1 MSVDNKIEK
10 TPSFSGD
17 AQKALDTMFNVL
29 TDPEQ
34 SAIRKTIN
42 PEVTSLWDNESDQS
56 MELLVR
62 VTSLHFTKS
71 NRFPAIVAELNEH
84 ILAFPKK
91 SEEKKEVEVVKT
103 NDVETSTTEETVPE
117 KPKAV
122 SPTENTEKENPKSE
136 ASSDLKEVI
145 ILNEE
150 GKEIILQ
157 ANQVVTLADY
167 ELHNF
172 ITNALIQRNTITSPE
187 VSYRI
192 TNIYKGNSSKEKDL
206 VLIDMKLPI
215 REGVRT
221 AEEAKKAITISNIE
235 LARKETPQSFSIDGM
250 LIAKQ
255 AVLSKDLVNTVNYLA
270 ESKNVQAN
278 DWKVENIFTGN
289 KGDVM
294 LHLESSDGKKFA
306 VAADRLEKSHLDY
319 KINHVKQTP
328 LSPEKLE
335 TLHDFFNE
343 NYKPEIAY
351 LNKKA
356 ADFEEKEKAA
366 EELKKKQAGEKDVPT
381 EEATTSDSTVVL
393 LDKEPDEASIK
404 KNKEVTETAVDPTPT
419 TKKEVS
425 AEKTETKI
433 ETTAPSA
440 NELLAG
446 VLNTDLENYI
456 QKKLSAVL
464 PGFEIKI
471 PKDDVENLSMNLRYS
486 HNESVVTATV
496 KIPNGDS
503 SVVLSSKHIT
513 LNLTH
518 NESPSVTEGADVEKE
533 KAFITEALTNI
544 FSKVLED
551 RDGIDPEKSILKVKH
566 GQLTIYSK

>member
-1 MSVDNKIEK
+1 M
-10 TPSFSGD
+10 
-17 AQKALDTMFNVL
+17 
-29 TDPEQ
+29 
-34 SAIRKTIN
+34 
-42 PEVTSLWDNESDQS
+42 
-56 MELLVR
+56 
-62 VTSLHFTKS
+62 
-71 NRFPAIVAELNEH
+71 
-84 ILAFPKK
+84 
-91 SEEKKEVEVVKT
+91 
-103 NDVETSTTEETVPE
+103 
-117 KPKAV
+117 
-122 SPTENTEKENPKSE
+122 
-136 ASSDLKEVI
+136 
-145 ILNEE
+145 
-150 GKEIILQ
+150 
-157 ANQVVTLADY
+157 
-167 ELHNF
+167 
-172 ITNALIQRNTITSPE
+172 IQRNTITSPE